1 MCYHKKRAFWK
12 LKGGIMYQNKPYRV
26 LSLDG
31 GGMRGLYTASVLQSL
46 VNRFSRPG
54 GKNKD
59 IGKGFD
65 LIVGTSTG
73 GILACGLVAGI
84 PIDKI
89 IELYSKNGNRI
100 FTNPFPSKKVLKQ
113 LWWVFKNS
121 CKAGNSNNILIQ
133 ELKNIFQNNTM
144 GQIYNERQIGLC
156 VTAVNLIDHSPRV
169 FKTPHDPS
177 KNMDNNRRLTD
188 ICLASSSAPILFPIA
203 HIPDP
208 ERSNIY
214 EDFVDGG
221 LWANDPILVALVEA
235 ITCSKKEQP
244 VEIIS
249 IGSCSPP
256 KGQTISEKDID
267 KGFIRWRAGIG
278 PMELSMDVQ
287 SKSSHFVSDFLCA
300 QLKKLGKYITIYRL
314 KQKAPSVEQIK
325 FLSMDQANEQTC
337 SMLIKWGKK
346 DSEEIYGKIIRE
358 NKNHILKTIFTN
370 LPTLKGGNNYG

>member
-1 MCYHKKRAFWK
+1 MENSNLHTKMTGQTKDY
-12 LKGGIMYQNKPYRV
+12 IKPYKV

-31 GGMRGLYTASVLQSL
+31 GGMRGLYTASVLQTL
-46 VNRFSRPG
+46 VNRFSQSDD
-54 GKNKD
+54 KNKD

-73 GILACGLVAGI
+73 GILACGLATGV
-84 PIDKI
+84 PINKI
-89 IELYSKNGNRI
+89 VELYSKKGNRI
-100 FTNPFPSKKVLKQ
+100 FTDPFPSKTGVKK
-113 LWWVFKNS
+113 LWWVFKNGR
-121 CKAGNSNNILIQ
+121 KAVNSNKILTQ
-133 ELKNIFQNNTM
+133 ELKNIFQNKTM
-144 GQIYNERQIGLC
+144 GQIYSERQIGLC

-177 KNMDNNRRLTD
+177 KNMDNSRRLKD

-208 ERSNIY
+208 ESSNIY

-221 LWANDPILVALVEA
+221 LWANNPVLVALVEA

-249 IGSCSPP
+249 IGTCAPP
-256 KGQTISEKDID
+256 TGQTIADKDINRGLFGW
-267 KGFIRWRAGIG
+267 KFGISS
-278 PMELSMDVQ
+278 MELAMDAQ
-287 SKSSHFVSDFLCA
+287 SKSSQFVSDFLCA
-300 QLKKLGKYITIYRL
+300 QLEKLGKHITIYRL
-314 KQKAPSVEQIK
+314 NQKAPSVEQVK
-325 FLSMDQANEQTC
+325 LLSMDQADEQTC

-346 DSEEIYGKIIRE
+346 DAVEIYGKIIRE

-370 LPTLKGGNNYG
+370 LPDLKGGNNYG